1 MEPKTVLDRGDEV
14 QILDVREDDEFAAG
28 RIEGAR
34 HIPLGQLAARVDE
47 LDPDRPVVTVCRAGG
62 RASKAEQ
69 LLRIRGLTAHTMSG
83 GMTGWVQA
91 GLPVTAAG
99 GGVGSVS

>member
-1 MEPKTVLDRGDEV
+1 MEPKTVLDRGDGV
-14 QILDVREDDEFAAG
+14 QILDVREDDEFAGG
-28 RIEGAR
+28 RIDGAR

-69 LLRIRGLTAHTMSG
+69 LLRSRGLTAHTMSG
-83 GMTGWVQA
+83 GMTGWAQA

>member
-99 GGVGSVS
+99 GGVSSVS